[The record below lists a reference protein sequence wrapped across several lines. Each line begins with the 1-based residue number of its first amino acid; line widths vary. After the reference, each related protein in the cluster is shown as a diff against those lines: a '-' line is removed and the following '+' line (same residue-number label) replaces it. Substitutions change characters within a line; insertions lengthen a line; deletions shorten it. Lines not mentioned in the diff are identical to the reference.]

1 MASVSMKTTETYL
14 EGSSETPSGCFG
26 GEAIAVVTQDNVES
40 FTATQVASDST
51 ARRRK
56 KIWETL

>member
-1 MASVSMKTTETYL
+1 MKTTETYL
-14 EGSSETPSGCFG
+14 EGSSETLYGCFG
-26 GEAIAVVTQDNVES
+26 GEVIAVVTQDNVKS

>member
-1 MASVSMKTTETYL
+1 MKMTETYL
-14 EGSSETPSGCFG
+14 EGSSETLYGCFG
-26 GEAIAVVTQDNVES
+26 GEVIAVVTQDNVKS
-40 FTATQVASDST
+40 ITATQVASDST